1 MTQQIKD
8 PTRHLYGNSIVDLIF
23 SNSAKIQTAGLLD
36 WNISDHV
43 PVIINI
49 KKTKKS
55 FVKDMFT
62 GRSYR
67 FLVRMFSLNR

>member
-1 MTQQIKD
+1 M
-8 PTRHLYGNSIVDLIF
+8 VLIF
-23 SNSAKIQTAGLLD
+23 SNSAKIQAAGLLD

-55 FVKDMFT
+55 FVKDKFT
-62 GRSYR
+62 GQSYID
-67 FLVRMFSLNR
+67 FLMRMFSLNR